1 MEIEVPTTA
10 EERLVVVVG
19 VDLSAISE
27 HLLRTARRLIATA
40 GEAELHVVHVVQP
53 DALPLHLA
61 GPVLTTDV
69 DALARAER
77 AKQELAR
84 LCTVITAGLNAHVF
98 LYTLI
103 GDAAEELTRVAR
115 SVKADIVVVEAHDR
129 SGVSRLFHRSVVA
142 RITRVAPC
150 SVLTI
155 RRRHEE
161 APAAQAHAV

>member
-1 MEIEVPTTA
+1 MNIGVPTTT
-10 EERLVVVVG
+10 ENRLVVVVG

-27 HLLRTARRLIATA
+27 HLLRTVRRLIATA
-40 GEAELHVVHVVQP
+40 SEPELHVVHVVQP

-61 GPVLTTDV
+61 GPVLTTDL
-69 DALARAER
+69 DALSRADR

-84 LCTVITAGLNAHVF
+84 LCAVLTAGLRAHVF

-103 GDAAEELTRVAR
+103 GDPAGELTRVAR

-142 RITRVAPC
+142 RITRAAPC

-155 RRRHEE
+155 RQRHEQ
-161 APAAQAHAV
+161 APTLQAHAV